1 MKERAAKLAHHHW
14 GYAGKTISIVTPS
27 QAAYTHAEMMA
38 IAEHIYISTATHF
51 HGHGVEDERNSGAAT
66 LNPLP
71 DPWDGKGVCDS
82 CNAPC
87 DHAKKPRQKCFF
99 AKEDVVQ

>member
-51 HGHGVEDERNSGAAT
+51 HGHGVEDERNREAAT
-66 LNPLP
+66 PNPLP
-71 DPWDGKGVCDS
+71 DPWDGKGVCGRCS
-82 CNAPC
+82 VPC
-87 DHAKKPRQKCFF
+87 KRADPTRQKCVF
-99 AKEDVVQ
+99 KEDGGQ